1 MEGSLIFR
9 RGVVAEGLGTRLDE
23 VSTIS
28 VFHINFF
35 PHRPNIEYKIKP
47 FFNDT

>member
-28 VFHINFF
+28 VFHT
-35 PHRPNIEYKIKP
+35 HRPNIEYKIKP